1 MKARRAYKE
10 RKRLKEEDMK
20 MRGREKR
27 EKKRLRSIVWLC
39 RLTL

>member
-20 MRGREKR
+20 MWGREKR
-27 EKKRLRSIVWLC
+27 GKK
-39 RLTL
+39 